1 MKYNDTWDLDALF
14 QGGVTGQAFK
24 EELVKLTDQRDAVIA
39 EMNAFDQDAADAAT
53 TFADLQAKRDDFA
66 NAFMTAITYANMVA
80 DADMRNEAATA
91 AVNKLQTL
99 FQPYEIASKSINKKL
114 ATLSDEA
121 FQQFL
126 TEPRLAEIA
135 FPLTEER
142 RDAKRLL
149 DDQAEAL
156 LSELQVDGIS
166 GWANTY
172 ATISSVMTISVDLA
186 DGHHD
191 YSVGQAMNKMY
202 ADPNPENRAKIFEA
216 WEAAFTQYGPVFAD
230 VLNHL
235 AGYRLTTQKA
245 HGYKDFLEEP
255 LEYNRIKRE
264 TVEAMWQAVADN
276 KDTFVQFL
284 DRKKALLGLSEL
296 NWQDVEAPL
305 NFDDAQPTTYTYDDA
320 AEFVVENFRTFG
332 DKLADFAEY
341 ALENRWIEAEDR
353 PGKRPGGYSTEPINK
368 GESRIFMTFTGSRN
382 DTQTLAHELGHS
394 FHTDVL
400 KDEPASNQAY
410 AMNVAETA
418 STFAEQIVSAATL
431 ATAQSK
437 SERLQLLNAKLEN
450 ATAMFM
456 NIRSRFLFETAF
468 YTERQKGFVSES
480 RLNALMSEAQKEAFG
495 DALSET
501 HPHFWASKLHFFFDD
516 VPFYNFPYTF
526 GYLFSLG
533 IYAEYLKQPEGFE
546 ERYIA
551 LLKDTGKMTT
561 EDLAKKH
568 LNVDL
573 TQADFWQAAIDIPA
587 ADVKAFLDESAD
599 LI

>member
-39 EMNAFDQDAADAAT
+39 EMHAFDQDAADAAT
-53 TFADLQAKRDDFA
+53 TFADLKAKRDDFA

-156 LSELQVDGIS
+156 LSELQVDGLS

-353 PGKRPGGYSTEPINK
+353 PGKRPGGYSTEPINN

-573 TQADFWQAAIDIPA
+573 TQADFWQAAIAIPA

>member
-1 MKYNDTWDLDALF
+1 MKFNDTWDLDALF

-24 EELVKLTDQRDAVIA
+24 DELGKLADERDAVIA
-39 EMNAFDQDAADAAT
+39 EMDAFDVNTENAAT

-66 NAFMTAITYANMVA
+66 NGFMTAITYANMVA
-80 DADMRNEAATA
+80 DADMRDEAATA

-99 FQPYEIASKSINKKL
+99 YQPYEIASKSINKKL

-121 FQQFL
+121 FEQFL
-126 TEPRLAEIA
+126 AEPRLTEIA
-135 FPLTEER
+135 FPLSEER

-156 LSELQVDGIS
+156 LSELQVDGLS

-191 YSVGQAMNKMY
+191 FSVGQAMNKMY
-202 ADPNPENRAKIFEA
+202 ADPNPENRAKIFDA

-245 HGYKDFLEEP
+245 HGYADFLEEP

-264 TVEAMWQAVADN
+264 TVAAMWQAVADN
-276 KDTFVQFL
+276 KETFVKFL
-284 DRKKALLGLSEL
+284 DRKKALLGLDNL

-305 NFDDAQPTTYTYDDA
+305 NFDDAQPTNYTYDEA
-320 AEFVVENFRTFG
+320 ADFVLENFRTFG
-332 DKLADFAEY
+332 DKLADFAQY

-353 PGKRPGGYSTEPINK
+353 PGKRPGGYSTEPINN

-418 STFAEQIVSAATL
+418 STFAEQIVSTATL
-431 ATAQSK
+431 KTAKSK

-468 YTERQKGFVSES
+468 YKERQDGFVSES
-480 RLNALMSEAQKEAFG
+480 RLNELMSEAQKEAFG
-495 DALSET
+495 SALNET

-573 TQADFWQAAIDIPA
+573 TKPEFWQAAIDIPA
-587 ADVKAFLDESAD
+587 ADVQAFLDESAD

>member
-156 LSELQVDGIS
+156 LSELQVDGLS

-264 TVEAMWQAVADN
+264 TVEAMWQAIADN

-353 PGKRPGGYSTEPINK
+353 PGKRPGGYSTEPINN

-468 YTERQKGFVSES
+468 YTERQKGFISES